1 MGNMAHVEQVST
13 DNNTQW
19 RMLDQQPFSASEEV
33 GQALVSAL
41 AGETDAS
48 LEFEFQEDL
57 SIVLLSVTLL

>member
-1 MGNMAHVEQVST
+1 
-13 DNNTQW
+13 
-19 RMLDQQPFSASEEV
+19 MLDQQLFSASEEV

-41 AGETDAS
+41 AGDADAS